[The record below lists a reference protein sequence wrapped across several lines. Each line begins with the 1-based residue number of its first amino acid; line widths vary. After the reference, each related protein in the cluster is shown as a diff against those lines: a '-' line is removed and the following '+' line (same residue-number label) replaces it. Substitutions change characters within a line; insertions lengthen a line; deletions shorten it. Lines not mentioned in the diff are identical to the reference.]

1 MRTTKTVIVATLAM
15 IALLTSV
22 ASAQS
27 TLGRIVGTVRD
38 QAGAVV
44 TGAKVIITNEGTGQ
58 QVQTATTNEEGVF
71 IVPQL
76 TAGAYAVRIEAS
88 GFKTGSYTQVA
99 VEPARDYSLS
109 ATLEIG
115 AASEVVQVTAGT
127 DLVNTSTPDISTT
140 IIRRQIVDLPLNGR
154 NPIELIRLQAGVVGL
169 PTRTNTTV
177 NGGRPSWTQL
187 TQDGINI
194 QDNFIRTNSLD
205 FVPNRPTSDTIGEFT
220 ITTNTQ
226 GADSAGGSSQVK
238 LVTPSGTNEFHGS
251 LYEFNRNSALSA
263 NSWFNNSTIDR
274 LTGKSVT
281 RPFLNRNQF
290 GGNISG
296 PVLVPKKVFGP
307 LGGWNNNKDKLFF
320 FFTYEGFRQRTQT
333 TQNNTIPA
341 NADYLTGVFRYV
353 RPSDGTVQS
362 VNVLNV
368 IPGLTLDP
376 AVVRQAL
383 ANVPSASLANN
394 FDVGN
399 STSARLLNTAGYRFN
414 QSDKNDR
421 NQYAFRTDYQPTES
435 HHFEFIHQ
443 RMKETDDRTDLDLVN
458 ARPKVFTTSPVKLY
472 VGAWRWIATPKLNN
486 EFRVGVNLAP
496 VAFDSSENYSG
507 LFYGNLPITTRE
519 VTFLPQGRDTRTRQ
533 YVDNASYI
541 TGNHSFQFGGSL
553 QQIRVNPYNL
563 AGVYPTLNFGFSA
576 SAPASQQLVAA
587 NFPGA
592 SISAADLASANA
604 LRAVLGGVVSN
615 ISQTFQVKDKTS
627 GYVPGLANNRNF
639 TFDNWSFYGQDNW
652 KIKSNLSI
660 RLGLKWEYFSP
671 LKEDANL
678 QLLPVTGSKTARETL
693 LDPNGKLDF
702 VNGEFYKK
710 DLNNF
715 GPSVGFAW
723 DPFKNGKTSIRGGY
737 TLTFVNEETLTVA
750 RAASNGNAG
759 LATTPQLLNLYSFLK
774 DGTPTI
780 ASPAFLVPRTYA
792 DQLNVSLTSA
802 ALTLDQNLRQPY
814 VHQISFGIER
824 EIGLD
829 LAVEARYVATLG
841 RDIWQGIEVNQPN
854 AIRSDFLQDF
864 QRARNNGYLALA
876 ATGTFNPAFSSTIAG
891 SQQLTVIPNFGGGSL
906 TNATVRTALQQG
918 EVGRL
923 ADFYLASAGAA
934 VATQARAFF
943 LPNTGIYSGQLT
955 ENGGKSDYH
964 ALQMEVRRRFKNGVF
979 GQMNYTFSKVLT
991 NSTGTAQNRF
1001 EPYLDNNRPELEKRR
1016 ADFDVTHVINGSLIY
1031 EMPFGA
1037 GKKFL
1042 NRNGVLDRVVGG
1054 WQLSSIVHYQ
1064 SGAPISILSARGTFN
1079 RTGLAGTN
1087 PANSSLS
1094 ASQIKNLFG
1103 IVKQAD
1109 GRVYYINP
1117 SVIDSTTGRGV
1128 GADNVGNTASFTGQ
1142 VFFNPNPGEIGQL
1155 QRLQFDGPSQTSW
1168 DFSVIK
1174 RTRIKETK
1182 NLEFR
1187 ADLFNFLNHPLFFV
1201 GDQNVNSTTFG
1212 RITSLNF
1219 GARVVQLA
1227 LKLNF

>member
-1 MRTTKTVIVATLAM
+1 
-15 IALLTSV
+15 
-22 ASAQS
+22 
-27 TLGRIVGTVRD
+27 
-38 QAGAVV
+38 
-44 TGAKVIITNEGTGQ
+44 N
-58 QVQTATTNEEGVF
+58 
-71 IVPQL
+71 
-76 TAGAYAVRIEAS
+76 
-88 GFKTGSYTQVA
+88 
-99 VEPARDYSLS
+99 
-109 ATLEIG
+109 
-115 AASEVVQVTAGT
+115 
-127 DLVNTSTPDISTT
+127 TT
-140 IIRRQIVDLPLNGR
+140 I
-154 NPIELIRLQAGVVGL
+154 
-169 PTRTNTTV
+169 

-226 GADSAGGSSQVK
+226 GADSAGGASQVK

-251 LYEFNRNSALSA
+251 LYEFNRNSALAA
-263 NSWFNNSTIDR
+263 NSWFNNATIDR

-307 LGGWNNNKDKLFF
+307 IGGWNDAKDKLFF
-320 FFTYEGFRQRTQT
+320 FFTYEGFRQRTQS

-353 RPSDGTVQS
+353 RPSDNTVQA

-368 IPGLTLDP
+368 IPGLTADP
-376 AVVRQAL
+376 AVLQKAL
-383 ANVPSASLANN
+383 ANVPSASLVNN

-399 STSARLLNTAGYRFN
+399 SSATRLLNTAGYRFN

-421 NQYAFRTDYQPTES
+421 NQYAFRTDYQATER
-435 HHFEFIHQ
+435 HRFEFIHQ
-443 RMKETDDRTDLDLVN
+443 RMKETDDRTDLDSIN
-458 ARPKVFTTSPVKLY
+458 PRPKVFTSSPVKLY
-472 VGAWRWIATPKLNN
+472 VGAWRWVPTAKLNN
-486 EFRVGVNLAP
+486 ELRVGVNLAP
-496 VAFDSSENYSG
+496 VAFESVENYSG
-507 LFYGNLPITTRE
+507 LFFGNLPITTRE

-533 YVDNASYI
+533 YIDNASYV
-541 TGNHSFQFGGSL
+541 TGNHAVQFGGSL
-553 QQIRVNPYNL
+553 QQIRVNPYNF

-576 SAPASQQLVAA
+576 SAPADQQLVAA

-604 LRAVLGGVVSN
+604 LRSVLGGVISN
-615 ISQTFQVKDKTS
+615 INQTFQVRDKTS
-627 GYVPGLANNRNF
+627 GYVPGLANDRNF

-652 KIKSNLSI
+652 RLRPNLSL

-678 QLLPVTGSKTARETL
+678 QLLPVTAGNSARATL

-702 VNGEFYKK
+702 VNGGFYKK

-715 GPSVGFAW
+715 GPSVGLAW
-723 DPFKNGKTSIRGGY
+723 DPFKNGKTSIRAGY

-774 DGTPTI
+774 NGAPTI
-780 ASPAFLVPRTYA
+780 PSPAFLVPRTYA
-792 DQLNVSLTSA
+792 DQINNISLTSA
-802 ALTLDQNLRQPY
+802 ALTLDPNLRQPY

-824 EIGLD
+824 EIGWD
-829 LAVEARYVATLG
+829 MAVEARYVGTLG
-841 RDIWQGIEVNQPN
+841 RDIWQGLEVNQPN
-854 AIRSDFLQDF
+854 AVRSDFLQDF

-906 TNATVRTALQQG
+906 TNATVRTAIQQG

-923 ADFYLASAGAA
+923 ADFYLGSAGAA

-943 LPNTGIYSGQLT
+943 LPNSGIYSGQLT
-955 ENGGKSDYH
+955 ANGGQSNYH
-964 ALQMEVRRRFKNGVF
+964 ALQTELRRRFKNGIL
-979 GQMNYTFSKVLT
+979 GQMNYTFSKVLS

-1016 ADFDVTHVINGSLIY
+1016 ADFDVTHVLNASVIFEL
-1031 EMPFGA
+1031 PFGA
-1037 GKKFL
+1037 GKKLL
-1042 NRNGVLDRVVGG
+1042 NSGGVLDRVVGG
-1054 WQLSSIVHYQ
+1054 WQVSSIVHYQ

-1094 ASQIKNLFG
+1094 RSQIRDLFG

-1117 SVIDSTTGRGV
+1117 SAIDPATGRGV
-1128 GADNVGNTASFTGQ
+1128 GPDNVGNTAGFTGQ

-1168 DFSVIK
+1168 DFSMIK

-1187 ADLFNFLNHPLFFV
+1187 ADFFNFLNHPLFFV

-1212 RITSLNF
+1212 RITGLNF